1 MSRAVQISR
10 LANRRQ
16 YAGFLYA
23 RTLGRIC
30 QVSMTG
36 REWAEATDGLRLT
49 LIEDGSILAHAGADL
64 RLEIYERKE
73 AAS

>member
-10 LANRRQ
+10 IARRRQ
-16 YAGFLYA
+16 YAGFIYT
-23 RTLGRIC
+23 RTLGRTGA
-30 QVSMTG
+30 VTLAG
-36 REWAEATDGLRLT
+36 REWAEATAGLRLT

-73 AAS
+73 AA